1 VVTDISLLLG
11 VSAAPGGLHTLSTNG
26 IPGIDRSGEK
36 NLGVAGDTGVR
47 HRGDVTLKGFDAPV
61 VTYALRR

>member
-1 VVTDISLLLG
+1 VVDESMR
-11 VSAAPGGLHTLSTNG
+11 A
-26 IPGIDRSGEK
+26 
-36 NLGVAGDTGVR
+36 VAGDTGVR